1 MDPSAVGSRKSLYE
15 DLMGWRREGKL
26 GGVVGERSL
35 KTCTDND
42 LANADSTPVGKLVSP
57 AKFRVLPANNSLN
70 N

>member
-1 MDPSAVGSRKSLYE
+1 MEQHVLVVVCV
-15 DLMGWRREGKL
+15 REGKM

-35 KTCTDND
+35 KSCTDID

-57 AKFRVLPANNSLN
+57 AQFRVLPANNPLN